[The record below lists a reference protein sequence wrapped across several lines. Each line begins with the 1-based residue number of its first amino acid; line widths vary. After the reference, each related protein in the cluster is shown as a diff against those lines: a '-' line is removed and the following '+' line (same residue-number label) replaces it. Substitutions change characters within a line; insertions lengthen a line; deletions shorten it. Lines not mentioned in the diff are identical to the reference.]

1 MVIMDD
7 LKQNQSSKK
16 PKGNKIINILIF
28 IGMILLIQIPIGV
41 SLIALPFSVKFS
53 KLTSIALSMLITGT
67 ALLIIWLV
75 RNYYLSHTYERQYQS
90 MREKI
95 SLLILVS
102 GIINGFSIL
111 SSVLMVIFTGNDTTA
126 NEKEINESLDL
137 LLQKTIYHI
146 FQLLQLLF

>member
-7 LKQNQSSKK
+7 LKQNQSSNEK

-90 MREKI
+90 MRGKDI
-95 SLLILVS
+95 FINIGFLV
-102 GIINGFSIL
+102 L
-111 SSVLMVIFTGNDTTA
+111 SMVLVF
-126 NEKEINESLDL
+126 
-137 LLQKTIYHI
+137 
-146 FQLLQLLF
+146 

>member
-1 MVIMDD
+1 
-7 LKQNQSSKK
+7 
-16 PKGNKIINILIF
+16 
-28 IGMILLIQIPIGV
+28 MILLIQIPIGV

>member
-1 MVIMDD
+1 MDD
-7 LKQNQSSKK
+7 LKQNQSASEK
-16 PKGNKIINILIF
+16 PKGNKIVNILIF

-53 KLTSIALSMLITGT
+53 QLTSIALSMLITGI

-95 SLLILVS
+95 SLLILA
-102 GIINGFSIL
+102 F
-111 SSVLMVIFTGNDTTA
+111 
-126 NEKEINESLDL
+126 
-137 LLQKTIYHI
+137 
-146 FQLLQLLF
+146 